1 MHDIYGNTLEWV
13 SDYYSTCYYA
23 QSPEHNPQGPD
34 GGTERVVRSGSWHS
48 AWRKPSPRRLP
59 WDKHWIQSRL
69 HRLTKIIKKGGRIC
83 RLFHH
88 DWSDATSI
96 TKRYLT
102 SLFSIRCQAVL
113 IS

>member
-1 MHDIYGNTLEWV
+1 MEWV

-69 HRLTKIIKKGGRIC
+69 HRLTKIIKKGGRIY